1 MRILIT
7 KSVLL
12 LAGLL
17 SVVGCVDTRK
27 DAKPSNEFSFD
38 FNNPQQTIHSFGASD
53 CWRGQYLGLNW
64 PLEKRNQMA
73 DYLFSTE
80 MDELGN
86 PKGIGLSLW
95 RFNIGAG
102 SHEAPDHG
110 GVNPEWRRAECFLD
124 SEGNWDW
131 TKQEGQRWL
140 IQAARDRGVPYM
152 LGFSNA
158 APYFMTKNG
167 LAHGS
172 EKTPHANLREDCYDD
187 FAAFLAE
194 VSKHLDLDYL
204 SPINEPQWDWN
215 GNSQEGMPATN
226 EECSRLMKALDV
238 ELTARNART
247 KVVFGEAGDIR
258 YLFRSGTDKP
268 ERDNQ
273 LREIFAADGKYSVA
287 GLSTVAPI
295 LTSHSYWS
303 TWPLD
308 TLIQTRAGLKKAME
322 TYLPEQYTY
331 WQTEYCPMEQNAD
344 NPQGGN
350 RRDLGMNTALYIARL
365 IHYDLT
371 VSNAAS
377 WQSWTAFSEG
387 DYKDGL
393 LFIDDGRFLGNA
405 RNANRTETLKHDGVL
420 RTSKLMWIMGNYSFF
435 VRPGM
440 VRLAEAGEASAASV
454 LESGRGLMASAYVDK
469 TDKKVV
475 VVLVNYSDEVQ
486 NAELSF
492 PGLPR
497 AYNTREFK
505 FYETSERCDLQYKQ
519 TVGSRLAIPARSVV
533 TLVSQ

>member
-1 MRILIT
+1 
-7 KSVLL
+7 
-12 LAGLL
+12 
-17 SVVGCVDTRK
+17 
-27 DAKPSNEFSFD
+27 
-38 FNNPQQTIHSFGASD
+38 
-53 CWRGQYLGLNW
+53 
-64 PLEKRNQMA
+64 MA
-73 DYLFSTE
+73 L
-80 MDELGN
+80 
-86 PKGIGLSLW
+86 
-95 RFNIGAG
+95 
-102 SHEAPDHG
+102 
-110 GVNPEWRRAECFLD
+110 
-124 SEGNWDW
+124 
-131 TKQEGQRWL
+131 
-140 IQAARDRGVPYM
+140 
-152 LGFSNA
+152 
-158 APYFMTKNG
+158 
-167 LAHGS
+167 GS

-226 EECSRLMKALDV
+226 EECSRLMHALDV
-238 ELTARNART
+238 EMNRLNVRT

-287 GLSTVAPI
+287 GLSSVAPI
-295 LTSHSYWS
+295 LTAHSYWS

-308 TLIQTRAGLKKAME
+308 TLFQARAGLKKAME
-322 TYLPEQYTY
+322 TYLPEEYTY
-331 WQTEYCPMEQNAD
+331 WQTEYCPMEQNED

-371 VSNAAS
+371 VANAAS

-393 LFIDDGRFLGNA
+393 LFIDDGRFLGS
-405 RNANRTETLKHDGVL
+405 RNTNRTETLKHDGEL

-440 VRLAEAGEASAASV
+440 VRLAEAAEASATSIQEA
-454 LESGRGLMASAYVDK
+454 GRGLMASAYVDK
-469 TDKKVV
+469 AEKKVV
-475 VVLVNYSDEVQ
+475 VVLVNYSNEVQ
-486 NAELSF
+486 NAEISF
-492 PGLPR
+492 TGLPMG
-497 AYNTREFK
+497 YNARKFK
-505 FYETSERCDLQYKQ
+505 LYETSERCDLQYKQ
-519 TVGSRLAIPARSVV
+519 TVEDKLAVPARSVV